1 MDSLNA
7 VNCYCTAVQELLKQ
21 YLQERPADPNVETQL
36 IADAVQDHYQLVNV
50 GWEDDH
56 RIYGC
61 VLHIDIKGDKIWIQQ
76 NMTEHP
82 VAEELAAAGIPK
94 EHIVLG
100 FHSPYKRRL
109 TEFAVN

>member
-1 MDSLNA
+1 MAAVTTYRNSVQSLL
-7 VNCYCTAVQELLKQ
+7 QQ

-36 IADAVQDHYQLVNV
+36 IADAANDHYQLVNV

-61 VLHIDIKGDKIWIQQ
+61 VLHIDIKGDKVWVQH
-76 NMTEHP
+76 NMTEHR
-82 VAEELAAAGIPK
+82 VAEDLVATGVPK
-94 EHIVLG
+94 EQIVLG
-100 FHSPYKRRL
+100 FHSPAKRRF